1 MARLL
6 IVDDEIKLLRLL
18 ERLFV
23 EDGHQVTTA
32 TRAEDA
38 ERRLQQGDYDLLVT
52 DVRLPRRSGIDL
64 LRFAKD
70 LQPDLQVVVISAYGT
85 VSGAVE
91 AMRIGAFDY
100 LLKPFELEGLRL
112 IAQRALLA
120 SRMERENRYLRSQI
134 AGGAGRSLV
143 ARSPAMAE
151 VLSQIERVAPAHST
165 VLILGESGVGKEL
178 VAETL
183 HAMSPRIDRPLIRV
197 NCPAIP
203 KDLLES
209 ELFGH
214 VRGAFTGAQSSR
226 AGKFELADG
235 GTLFLDEIGDLP
247 PGQQGKL
254 LSVLEN
260 RRFSRVGSGDEIEVD
275 VRILAA
281 TNQDL
286 EERVQQGLFRAD
298 LYYRLAVLPIQV
310 PPLRERHEDLGGL
323 LDELCARLAQRLGR
337 PGLRVDTAAT
347 VAGLEGYPWPGNV
360 RELRNLL
367 ERAAVLSPGDVIRS
381 LELPGVRRARPLS
394 PPPPPPATPAAPP
407 ASTEIGDD
415 DFNQA
420 VEDFKRERILSA
432 LKAAG
437 WRKKQAAEAL
447 GMSPRA
453 LSHYIQRL
461 ELEGLRGS

>member
-6 IVDDEIKLLRLL
+6 IVDDEAKLLRLL
-18 ERLFV
+18 ERLFL

-32 TRAEDA
+32 SRAEDA
-38 ERRLQQGDYDLLVT
+38 ERRLQQDDFALLIT

-64 LRFAKD
+64 LRFARE

-91 AMRIGAFDY
+91 AMRLGAFDY

-112 IAQRALLA
+112 IAQRALES
-120 SRMERENRYLRSQI
+120 SRIERENRYLRSQL
-134 AGGAGRSLV
+134 AGGAGRGLV
-143 ARSPAMAE
+143 ADSPAMAG
-151 VLSQIERVAPAHST
+151 VLELVQRVAPAHST
-165 VLILGESGVGKEL
+165 ALILGESGVGKEL
-178 VAETL
+178 VAETIHTL
-183 HAMSPRIDRPLIRV
+183 SPRADRPLIRV

-214 VRGAFTGAQSSR
+214 VRGAFTGAEASR

-254 LSVLEN
+254 LSVLET
-260 RRFSRVGSGDEIEVD
+260 RRFSRVGSGEEIEVD

-286 EERVQQGLFRAD
+286 EARVQQGLFRAD
-298 LYYRLAVLPIQV
+298 LYYRLAVLPIHV
-310 PPLRERHEDLGGL
+310 PPLRERREDLPGL
-323 LDELCARLAQRLGR
+323 LEQLCARLAQRLGR
-337 PGLRVDTAAT
+337 PGLRVDSDAIVRDLGAY
-347 VAGLEGYPWPGNV
+347 AWPGNV

-367 ERAAVLSPGDVIRS
+367 ERAAVLSASDTIRS
-381 LELPGVRRARPLS
+381 LELPRGAVSVPS
-394 PPPPPPATPAAPP
+394 PVPA
-407 ASTEIGDD
+407 EDD
-415 DFNQA
+415 DLNQA
-420 VEDFKRERILSA
+420 VEDFKRSRILAA
-432 LKAAG
+432 LRASG
-437 WRKKQAAEAL
+437 WRKKDAAEAL
-447 GMSPRA
+447 GLSPRA
-453 LSHYIQRL
+453 LSHYIQRY
-461 ELEGLRGS
+461 ELEAERGS

>member
-38 ERRLQQGDYDLLVT
+38 ERRLQQADFDLLIT

-64 LRFAKD
+64 LRFARE
-70 LQPDLQVVVISAYGT
+70 LQPELQVVVISAYGT

-112 IAQRALLA
+112 IAQRALQA
-120 SRMERENRYLRSQI
+120 SRIERENRYLRSQL
-134 AGGAGRSLV
+134 AAGAGRSLV
-143 ARSPAMAE
+143 ASSPAMVD
-151 VLSQIERVAPAHST
+151 VLSRVERAAPAHST

-178 VAETL
+178 VAETI
-183 HAMSPRIDRPLIRV
+183 HALSPRAERPLIRV

-214 VRGAFTGAQSSR
+214 VRGAFTGAQASR

-254 LSVLEN
+254 LSVLET

-286 EERVQQGLFRAD
+286 EQRVQQGLFRAD
-298 LYYRLAVLPIQV
+298 LYYRLAVLPIFV
-310 PPLRERHEDLGGL
+310 PPLRERREDLPGL
-323 LDELCARLAQRLGR
+323 LEELCARLAQRLGR
-337 PGLRVDTAAT
+337 PQLRVDTDAVLGDLA
-347 VAGLEGYPWPGNV
+347 GYPWPGNV

-367 ERAAVLSPGDVIRS
+367 ERAAVLSTGEVIRS
-381 LELPGVRRARPLS
+381 IELPGIRAVAS
-394 PPPPPPATPAAPP
+394 PMPAAPVSP
-407 ASTEIGDD
+407 APSAAPPTPPPVAEDL
-415 DFNQA
+415 NQA
-420 VEDFKRERILSA
+420 VEDFKRARILDA

-437 WRKKQAAEAL
+437 WRKKHAAEAL

-453 LSHYIQRL
+453 LSHYIQRFGL
-461 ELEGLRGS
+461 EAERGG